1 MASAEGRAES
11 VHWDSPAPRI
21 EAGKTSGKHEPLP
34 GRWQSLGL
42 TGTWPGLWLLCALCD
57 AKILSGPQARLPV
70 CSNAADVV
78 RIQGD
83 KQLAAVEVVT
93 QSGSSRC
100 SVIFSEAEGF
110 KEESCRLEWRVRA
123 GSGCGGGHITLLR
136 GLSFSHLPPGKPG
149 VVHMAPSSS
158 LCAF

>member
-57 AKILSGPQARLPV
+57 ARILSGPQARLPV

-78 RIQGD
+78 RIRGD

-100 SVIFSEAEGF
+100 SVFFSEAEGF

-123 GSGCGGGHITLLR
+123 GSGCGGGT
-136 GLSFSHLPPGKPG
+136 
-149 VVHMAPSSS
+149 
-158 LCAF
+158 